1 MKYYIILCY
10 LICIMATANAG
21 YGADSEAQE
30 IRIGVLLPITGD
42 WSSQGAIS
50 NVALGIADDDVN
62 DFLKDIGS
70 SWRVNLT
77 TEDTG
82 TDPKT
87 ALRELK
93 NLGGQGIRLVIAA
106 VSSSELYAM
115 NDYANANNIIIIGTA
130 STSPSLAIPGDNVIR
145 LVPDDVNQGKAMAE
159 LLRIEN
165 ITAIVPITRGD
176 VWGEGLLNAT
186 KSSFEGYGGE
196 VLEGVSY
203 EPGTDLSSG
212 INKLSSIVNDSKSRF
227 GPAEIGV
234 YMVSFDEAIPL
245 MAMASRDPEL
255 SSVRWFGSDGIANA
269 SSLVENSTAA
279 EFAYKTGLVCPIYGI
294 LPGQLIRNMS
304 DYENVIEVI
313 KQQTGSSP
321 SGYALASYDA
331 LWIASESMIL
341 SGSGNTSQLKEA
353 LTNIANRFTG
363 ITGPLSI
370 NNAGDRESATYQI
383 LAVNKTNNNYFW
395 QIAGD
400 FRSGPSGG
408 VLNFN
413 GQTTKVRTAL

>member
-1 MKYYIILCY
+1 MKSYLILSY
-10 LICIMATANAG
+10 LICIMAATNIG

-62 DFLKDIGS
+62 GFLKDIGS

-77 TEDTG
+77 IEDTG
-82 TDPKT
+82 TDPET

-106 VSSSELYAM
+106 VSSSELYAI
-115 NDYANANNIIIIGTA
+115 NDYANANNIILIGTA
-130 STSPSLAIPGDNVIR
+130 STSPSLAIPGDNIIR

-159 LLRIEN
+159 LLKLEN

-186 KSSFEGYGGE
+186 KSGFEGYGGE

-212 INKLSSIVNDSKSRF
+212 INKLSSIVKDSKSRF
-227 GPAEIGV
+227 SPAGIGV

-245 MAMASRDPEL
+245 MAMASRDREL

-279 EFAYKTGLVCPIYGI
+279 EFAYKTGLICPIYGV
-294 LPGQLIRNMS
+294 LPGQFIRNMS

-353 LTNIANRFTG
+353 LTNVANRFTG

-370 NNAGDRESATYQI
+370 NDAGDRESATYQF
-383 LAVNKTNNNYFW
+383 LAVNKTNNIYFW

-413 GQTTKVRTAL
+413 GQTKKVRTTL

>member
-1 MKYYIILCY
+1 MKYYLILCY

-62 DFLKDIGS
+62 GFLKDIGS
-70 SWRVNLT
+70 SWWVNLT
-77 TEDTG
+77 TKDTG

-106 VSSSELYAM
+106 VSSSELQAM
-115 NDYANANNIIIIGTA
+115 NDYANANNMIVIGTA
-130 STSPSLAIPGDNVIR
+130 STSPSLAIPGDNTIR

-159 LLRIEN
+159 MLKLEN

-176 VWGEGLLNAT
+176 IWGEGLLNAT
-186 KSSFEGYGGE
+186 KSSFEGYGGV

-212 INKLSSIVNDSKSRF
+212 INKLSSIVKEGKSRF
-227 GPAEIGV
+227 GPGGIGV

-245 MAMASRDPEL
+245 MALASRDREL

-269 SSLVENSTAA
+269 SSLVENTTAS
-279 EFAYKTGLVCPIYGI
+279 EFAIKTGLICPIYGV
-294 LPGQLIRNMS
+294 LPGQFIRNMS
-304 DYENVIEVI
+304 DYENVIKAI
-313 KQQTGSSP
+313 KRQTGSSP

-341 SGSGNTSQLKEA
+341 SESGNTSQLKEA

-370 NNAGDRESATYQI
+370 NNAGDRESATYQF

-408 VLNFN
+408 VLNFK
-413 GQTTKVRTAL
+413 GQTAKVRT

>member
-1 MKYYIILCY
+1 MKYYLVFCY
-10 LICIMATANAG
+10 LICIMAITNAG

-62 DFLKDIGS
+62 GFLKDIGTP
-70 SWRVNLT
+70 WRINLT
-77 TEDTG
+77 TMDTG
-82 TDPKT
+82 TDPET
-87 ALRELK
+87 ALQELK
-93 NLGGQGIRLVIAA
+93 NLGEQGIRLVIAA
-106 VSSSELYAM
+106 ISSSELYAI

-130 STSPSLAIPGDNVIR
+130 STSPSLAIPEDNVIR

-159 LLRIEN
+159 LLKHEN
-165 ITAIVPITRGD
+165 ITAIVPITRRD

-186 KSSFEGYGGE
+186 KSSFEGLGGV

-212 INKLSSIVNDSKSRF
+212 INKLSSIVNESKSRF
-227 GPAEIGV
+227 SPGGIGV

-245 MAMASRDPEL
+245 MAMACRDHEL
-255 SSVRWFGSDGIANA
+255 SSIRWFGSDGIANA

-279 EFAYKTGLVCPIYGI
+279 EFACKTKLICPIYGV

-304 DYENVIEVI
+304 DYENVIEEI
-313 KQQTGSSP
+313 KKQTGSSP

-331 LWIASESMIL
+331 LWIASESSIL
-341 SGSGNTSQLKEA
+341 GGSGNISQLKEA
-353 LTNIANRFTG
+353 LINIANRFTG

-370 NNAGDRESATYQI
+370 NDAGDRESATYQF

-400 FRSGPSGG
+400 FRLGPSGG
-408 VLNFN
+408 VMNFG
-413 GQTTKVRTAL
+413 GQTAKVRNVQ

>member
-1 MKYYIILCY
+1 MKSYLILCY
-10 LICIMATANAG
+10 LICIMTAANPG
-21 YGADSEAQE
+21 YGADSQVQE
-30 IRIGVLLPITGD
+30 IKIGVLLPITGD
-42 WSSQGAIS
+42 WSSQGDIS
-50 NVALGIADDDVN
+50 NAALGIADDDVN
-62 DFLKDIGS
+62 GFLKDIGS

-77 TEDTG
+77 TVDTG
-82 TDPKT
+82 TDPET

-93 NLGGQGIRLVIAA
+93 NLDEQGIRLVIAA
-106 VSSSELYAM
+106 ISSSELNAI

-130 STSPSLAIPGDNVIR
+130 STSPSLAIPEDNVIR
-145 LVPDDVNQGKAMAE
+145 LVPDDANQGKAMAE
-159 LLRIEN
+159 LLKLEN
-165 ITAIVPITRGD
+165 ITAIVPITRSD
-176 VWGEGLLNAT
+176 VWGKGLLNAT
-186 KSSFEGYGGE
+186 KTNFEGYGGA
-196 VLEGVSY
+196 VLDGVIY

-212 INKLSSIVNDSKSRF
+212 INKLSSIVNESKNRF
-227 GPAEIGV
+227 SPAEIGV

-245 MAMASRDPEL
+245 MAMASRDREL

-279 EFAYKTGLVCPIYGI
+279 EFAYKTGLICPIYGV

-304 DYENVIEVI
+304 DYENVIEQI
-313 KQQTGSSP
+313 RQQTGSSP

-341 SGSGNTSQLKEA
+341 GASGNTSQLKEA

-370 NNAGDRESATYQI
+370 NNAGDRESATYQF
-383 LAVNKTNNNYFW
+383 LTVNKTNNNYFW

-408 VLNFN
+408 VLNFD
-413 GQTTKVRTAL
+413 GQTTKVRT

>member
-1 MKYYIILCY
+1 MKSYLILCY

-62 DFLKDIGS
+62 RFLKDIGS

-77 TEDTG
+77 TVDTG

-159 LLRIEN
+159 LLRLEN

-186 KSSFEGYGGE
+186 KSSFEGQGGE

-227 GPAEIGV
+227 SPAGIGV

-279 EFAYKTGLVCPIYGI
+279 QFAYKTGLICPIYGVV
-294 LPGQLIRNMS
+294 PGQFIRNMS
-304 DYENVIEVI
+304 DYENVIGAI

-370 NNAGDRESATYQI
+370 NDAGDRESATYQF
-383 LAVNKTNNNYFW
+383 LAVNKTNKNYFW

>member
-1 MKYYIILCY
+1 MRYYLILCY
-10 LICIMATANAG
+10 LICIMAAANSG
-21 YGADSEAQE
+21 CGTDSDAQE
-30 IRIGVLLPITGD
+30 IRVGVMLPITGD

-50 NVALGIADDDVN
+50 NVALGIADDDIN
-62 DFLKDIGS
+62 SLLKDSGS
-70 SWRVNLT
+70 SRRVNLT

-82 TDPKT
+82 TDPET

-115 NDYANANNIIIIGTA
+115 KDYANANNIIIIGTA
-130 STSPSLAIPGDNVIR
+130 STSPSLAIPEDNVIR
-145 LVPDDVNQGKAMAE
+145 LVPDDINQGKAMAE
-159 LLRIEN
+159 LLKLEN

-176 VWGEGLLNAT
+176 VWGRGLLNAT
-186 KSSFEGYGGE
+186 KSSFEGNGGV

-203 EPGTDLSSG
+203 EPGTDPSSG
-212 INKLSSIVNDSKSRF
+212 INKLSAIVKESKSRF
-227 GPAEIGV
+227 SPAGIAV

-255 SSVRWFGSDGIANA
+255 SSVRWFGSDGIANS
-269 SSLVENSTAA
+269 SSLAENSTAA
-279 EFAYKTGLVCPIYGI
+279 EFACKTGLICPIYGVV
-294 LPGQLIRNMS
+294 PGQFIRNMS
-304 DYENVIEVI
+304 DYENVIEAI
-313 KQQTGSSP
+313 RQNTGSSP

-341 SGSGNTSQLKEA
+341 SESGNNSQLKEA

-370 NNAGDRESATYQI
+370 NNAGDRESATYQF
-383 LAVNKTNNNYFW
+383 LALNKTNDNYFW

-408 VLNFN
+408 VLNFR
-413 GQTTKVRTAL
+413 GQTAKVRTAL

>member
-1 MKYYIILCY
+1 
-10 LICIMATANAG
+10 MAAANAG
-21 YGADSEAQE
+21 YGADSKAQE
-30 IRIGVLLPITGD
+30 IRIGALLPITGD
-42 WSSQGAIS
+42 WASQGAIS
-50 NVALGIADDDVN
+50 NVTLDIAADDVN
-62 DFLKDIGS
+62 VFLKDIGS

-77 TEDTG
+77 TKDTG
-82 TDPKT
+82 TDPEI
-87 ALRELK
+87 ALQELK
-93 NLGGQGIRLVIAA
+93 DLGGQGIRLVIAA
-106 VSSSELYAM
+106 ISSSELYAIK
-115 NDYANANNIIIIGTA
+115 DYADANNIIVIGTA
-130 STSPSLAIPGDNVIR
+130 STSPTLAIPGDNVIR

-159 LLRIEN
+159 LLKLEN
-165 ITAIVPITRGD
+165 ISLIVPITRGD

-186 KSSFEGYGGE
+186 KSSFEGYGG
-196 VLEGVSY
+196 VVKEGVSY
-203 EPGTDLSSG
+203 EPGTDLCSE
-212 INKLSSIVNDSKSRF
+212 IDKLSSIVKESKSRY
-227 GPAEIGV
+227 GPAGIGV

-245 MAMASRDPEL
+245 MAMASRDREL
-255 SSVRWFGSDGIANA
+255 SSVRWFGSDGMANA

-279 EFAYKTGLVCPIYGI
+279 QFACKTGLICPIYGVV
-294 LPGQLIRNMS
+294 PGQFIRNMS

-313 KQQTGSSP
+313 KQKTGSSP

-341 SGSGNTSQLKEA
+341 NGSGNTSQLKEA

-370 NNAGDRESATYQI
+370 NDAGDRESATYQF

-408 VLNFN
+408 MLNFK
-413 GQTTKVRTAL
+413 GQSVKVRT